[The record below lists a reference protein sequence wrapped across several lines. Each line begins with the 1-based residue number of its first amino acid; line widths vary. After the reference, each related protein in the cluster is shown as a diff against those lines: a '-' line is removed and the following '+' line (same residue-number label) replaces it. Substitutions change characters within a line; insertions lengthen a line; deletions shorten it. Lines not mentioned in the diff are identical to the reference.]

1 MLKKSDTVCRG
12 QTQSTQVLYIQQI
25 ASSFLLFKLLGA
37 SYFYDKNR
45 NNFGSNSQ

>member
-1 MLKKSDTVCRG
+1 MLKKA
-12 QTQSTQVLYIQQI
+12 TQYVAVKPQVPKFYIQQI

-37 SYFYDKNR
+37 PYFYDKNR